1 MCTLCLLLRDC
12 LRYGGLPGPLLR
24 GEVDILLA
32 GEYHARTLGSLEER
46 GYDAREFG
54 HWIGISRMEAVLRI
68 EHAAHRQSCT
78 AALSVIVTDT
88 VVEEVAVIDGDKRLC
103 WASRRL
109 LERTGKVV
117 AIKESQLGVGSVLA
131 HGLCLPPLCLL
142 PTALIS
148 LHDNLHDLSLLRATQ
163 TTLRCITDNNHP
175 TLYPFKHSHKSKSSQ
190 MQSHILLHSLLVF
203 IFNAD
208 LVSAQAPSLPR
219 YVFSAI
225 YAFHNLKIQ
234 YRYPRSCK

>member
-1 MCTLCLLLRDC
+1 M
-12 LRYGGLPGPLLR
+12 P
-24 GEVDILLA
+24 A
-32 GEYHARTLGSLEER
+32 
-46 GYDAREFG
+46 
-54 HWIGISRMEAVLRI
+54 
-68 EHAAHRQSCT
+68 
-78 AALSVIVTDT
+78 
-88 VVEEVAVIDGDKRLC
+88 
-103 WASRRL
+103 
-109 LERTGKVV
+109 KVV

-175 TLYPFKHSHKSKSSQ
+175 TLYPFKRSHKSKSSQ

-225 YAFHNLKIQ
+225 YAFHNLKNSISLSPVLQ
-234 YRYPRSCK
+234 IDGVRLLPSSKTPSSYTVEGWTITTHTRIPPHQSQPISYHYPSLSHSTLLRLRGSTSPAVQHAHRLLALQ